1 MTIKM
6 TETKIKEIGKS
17 FQYAKKAC
25 KLNQSEVAK
34 ETGVSIEVIKNLELV
49 EQKL

>member
-6 TETKIKEIGKS
+6 TETEIKEIGKR
-17 FQYAKKAC
+17 FQYARKAC